1 MILKPGGSGMEILA
15 ALAGTTLIAV
25 ILLEGFEIIILP
37 RRVTRRFRFSRHFFT
52 FLWHAGKIIVSA
64 FAPTKFRETWL
75 SFYGPLFIIVML
87 SVWVLGLILGFA
99 MLYWGTGSSL
109 RAADGST
116 GFINDLYLSG
126 TTFFTLGLGDV
137 VPSTTVAR
145 ILTVTEAGLGF
156 GFLALII
163 SYIPALNQSFS
174 RREVNISL
182 LDARAGSPPS
192 AAEMLHRHYSKH
204 GTYALRQLLEE
215 WERWSAEFLEDHL
228 SYPVLAYFRS
238 QHDNQSWLS
247 ALTAILDTCALV
259 MVGPEGACKRQA
271 ELTFAMARHAMVDLC
286 LVFVQQPSKPTH
298 DRLPQDKLAELRA
311 NLKAVGLKLQDG
323 EPARQRL
330 LELRMMYEP
339 YANALAS
346 YFMITLPPWLPTRTR
361 RDNWQVIVWDEDD
374 EHGHRNTQGEH
385 EESEHF

>member
-1 MILKPGGSGMEILA
+1 MMG
-15 ALAGTTLIAV
+15 
-25 ILLEGFEIIILP
+25 
-37 RRVTRRFRFSRHFFT
+37 
-52 FLWHAGKIIVSA
+52 
-64 FAPTKFRETWL
+64 
-75 SFYGPLFIIVML
+75 
-87 SVWVLGLILGFA
+87 VWVLGLILGFA
-99 MLYWGTGSSL
+99 LLYWSTGSSL

-137 VPSTTVAR
+137 VPSTTLAR
-145 ILTVTEAGLGF
+145 ILTVGEAGLGF
-156 GFLALII
+156 GFLALVV
-163 SYIPALNQSFS
+163 SYIPALNQSFA

-286 LVFVQQPSKPTH
+286 LVFARQPLKPAH
-298 DRLPQDKLAELRA
+298 DRLTPENLAELSA
-311 NLKAVGLKLQDG
+311 NLRAVGLKLQDG
-323 EPARQRL
+323 EPAREKL

-339 YANALAS
+339 YANALAA
-346 YFMITLPPWLPTRTR
+346 YFMITLPPWLSARTR
-361 RDNWQVIVWDEDD
+361 RDNWQVIVWDKNEEASRRTD
-374 EHGHRNTQGEH
+374 QGEH
-385 EESEHF
+385 EDGEHF